1 MSRDTLGGIVRA
13 LRPYAERLPWLAT
26 GYRDARERLRARFG
40 NAVPTS
46 LGFRFG
52 GYSHMVDGEFEPLE
66 SRFIGDELAST
77 DVFVDV
83 GANIGY
89 YTCMARAKSVHTI
102 AIEPLDSN
110 LRVLYKNVSANGWRD
125 GVEVFPVA
133 LSDVPGLLEL
143 YGTNTGASLIPGW
156 AGRARS
162 KGRIVPVSTLDT
174 LLASRFEGQRLL
186 IKVDVEGVE
195 HQVLRGAARTLAR
208 NPAPRWIVEVCL
220 TENQT
225 GINPHFLDVFETFW
239 SHGYRAETLEE
250 RRAITAEDAK
260 EWIINGRRSFG
271 SYNVL
276 FIRTTARTPTPSG
289 TP

>member
-1 MSRDTLGGIVRA
+1 MSRDALGGIVRA

-26 GYRDARERLRARFG
+26 GYRDVRERLRARYG
-40 NAVPTS
+40 QAVPTS
-46 LGFRFG
+46 LGFRFA
-52 GYSHMVDGEFEPLE
+52 GYSHMVEGDFEPLE
-66 SRFIGDELAST
+66 TGFVTHELAST

-110 LRVLYKNVSANGWRD
+110 LRVLYKNVAANGWRD

-156 AGRARS
+156 AGRASSNARL
-162 KGRIVPVSTLDT
+162 VPVSTLDA
-174 LLASRFEGQRLL
+174 LLASRFDGQRLL

-195 HQVLRGAARTLAR
+195 HQVLRGATRTLAR
-208 NPAPRWIVEVCL
+208 EPSPRWIMEVCL
-220 TENQT
+220 TENQP
-225 GINPHFLDVFETFW
+225 GVNPHFLEVFEAFW

-250 RRAITAEDAK
+250 RRAITRNDVK
-260 EWIINGRRSFG
+260 EWIVNGRRSFG
-271 SYNVL
+271 SYSVL
-276 FIRTTARTPTPSG
+276 FIRATAPAQAI
-289 TP
+289 